1 MHAVDGG
8 DRTARP
14 DAPAAASLGETRER
28 FSIKVP
34 PAAARPTP
42 RFCSTSNTAAA
53 LQVAAPERE
62 GSAPARATP
71 VSIDACALLQRVQW
85 GLYCSSVHKQRAIVA
100 SACRS
105 ARMARARPDSDAA
118 GARASGG
125 DAGKGHRQRTSQRRA
140 RVSMA
145 NAQHGQRG
153 DVPVFTLIASGALAA
168 RLFPS
173 TTPLSTS
180 SPTRRLLDPAR
191 GFDPDT
197 MFHAALVTVS
207 CVLVLSLSLWNRL
220 LLPSRRC
227 SKLRLRSQWG
237 MLAAV
242 FIAGLLVPGP
252 AGIGVHGQK
261 VRAWRAVGS
270 NPRLEDGPPPKYGQ
284 AMAVADNFLFTFGG
298 ETNTGEN
305 YFIHAC
311 LTWD

>member
-42 RFCSTSNTAAA
+42 RFCSTPSNTAAA
-53 LQVAAPERE
+53 PQVAPERE

-85 GLYCSSVHKQRAIVA
+85 GLYCSTVHKQRAIVA

-173 TTPLSTS
+173 TTPLST
-180 SPTRRLLDPAR
+180 
-191 GFDPDT
+191 GFFDHDT
-197 MFHAALVTVS
+197 ILHAALVTMTS
-207 CVLVLSLSLWNRL
+207 ALVLSLSHWNRL
-220 LLPSRRC
+220 LRPSRRC
-227 SKLRLRSQWG
+227 SKVCLRSQWG
-237 MLAAV
+237 TLAAV
-242 FIAGLLVPGP
+242 FLAGLLVPGP
-252 AGIGVHGQK
+252 AGVGVHGQK
-261 VRAWRAVGS
+261 VRGWRPFGS
-270 NPRLEDGPPPKYGQ
+270 NPRLEGGPSPKYGQ
-284 AMAVADNFLFTFGG
+284 AMAVADNVLYSFGG

-305 YFIHAC
+305 AC
-311 LTWD
+311 LDWD